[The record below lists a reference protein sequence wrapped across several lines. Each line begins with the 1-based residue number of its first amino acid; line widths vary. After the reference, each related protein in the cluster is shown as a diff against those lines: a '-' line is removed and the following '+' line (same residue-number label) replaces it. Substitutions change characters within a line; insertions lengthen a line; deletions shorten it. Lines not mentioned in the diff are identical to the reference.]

1 MSDDIQLIKDKIDVA
16 DLVGEYVQLK
26 PAGVNKKG
34 LCPFH
39 HEKTPSFMVNPDRQS
54 WHCFGCAKGGDIFS
68 FVQEMEGMEFK
79 EALKYLADKAGVKLT
94 NFRGE
99 ANSSQKNRIKEI
111 NKEAARFFHNFL
123 IKMPTAKL
131 AMDYLLKRGM
141 KMETIEEWQVG
152 FIPEQWDLLTQYLLK
167 KGFGIEDLVASGL
180 TIQKDGIPSTH
191 SVRSGQGANNQSIRG
206 HYDRFRGRIMFPIW
220 NVHDEVVGFT
230 GRILVEKENSGGKYV
245 NTPQTLVYDK
255 SRVIF
260 GLNKARQEIKT
271 KDLAVMVEGQMD
283 VIACHQAGM
292 KNVVASSGTALT
304 EEQVKLLKR
313 YSTNINMAFDSD
325 EAGQNAAKRG
335 VGVAIKEGLNVK
347 VIKIP
352 EGKGKDAD
360 ECLKN
365 NPEVWFA
372 AVAGAKEVM
381 NWYFE
386 RALSNKDLSNPKAKQ
401 QVTNLLLPEIALIPY
416 AVEREHWLKE
426 LADKV
431 GVEVSVLR
439 EDLTQIKN
447 QNSKVKT
454 LANNEVG
461 RDTGYGIRVAVE
473 YSRLDL
479 LIEKLLTI
487 LLRFPA
493 LLAEFWLI
501 LPEEILTGTK
511 YGAVYENLKKVYNG
525 VSELDLDKLRN
536 ELNSES
542 NLSVQ
547 VYPEQSR
554 GAQGEENII
563 DILLMK
569 GEWEFSA
576 TTEDNVKT
584 EVKQLLDLI
593 KEEWKK
599 KRRKEL
605 QIEIEHAEKAGE
617 KVKVEML
624 MKEFQE
630 L

>member
-1 MSDDIQLIKDKIDVA
+1 MSDDIQQIKDKIDVA
-16 DLVGEYVQLK
+16 ELIGEYVQLK

-39 HEKTPSFMVNPDRQS
+39 HEKSPSFMVNSERGS

-68 FVQEMEGMEFK
+68 FVQEMEGLEFK
-79 EALKYLADKAGVKLT
+79 EALKYLADKAGVVLT
-94 NFRGE
+94 NYRSE
-99 ANSSQKNRIKEI
+99 VNSNQKNRLKEI

-123 IKMPTAKL
+123 IKMPASQAAL
-131 AMDYLLKRGM
+131 DYLLKRGL
-141 KMETIEEWQVG
+141 KMETIEEWCVG

-167 KGFGIEDLVASGL
+167 KGFGIEDLVATGL
-180 TIQKDGIPSTH
+180 TIQKEGARST
-191 SVRSGQGANNQSIRG
+191 SSGQANNQSIRG

-230 GRILVEKENSGGKYV
+230 GRILVEKENFGGKYV

-260 GLNKARQEIKT
+260 GLNKARQEIKA

-313 YSTNINMAFDSD
+313 YSANINMAFDSD

-335 VGVAIKEGLNVK
+335 IGVAIKEGLNVK

-365 NPEVWFA
+365 NPEVWFD
-372 AVAGAKEVM
+372 AVINAQEIM
-381 NWYFE
+381 NWYFA
-386 RALSNKDLSNPKAKQ
+386 RAIGNKDLNNPKDKQ
-401 QVTNLLLPEIALIPY
+401 QVANLLLPEISLIPY
-416 AVEREHWLKE
+416 AVEREYWLKQ

-431 GVEVSVLR
+431 GVEVGILR
-439 EDLTQIKN
+439 EDLAKVRSPKSEVRSPD
-447 QNSKVKT
+447 NSVSSYKLQVT
-454 LANNEVG
+454 
-461 RDTGYGIRVAVE
+461 
-473 YSRLDL
+473 SQRLDL
-479 LIEKLLTI
+479 LVERLLAI
-487 LLRFPA
+487 LLHYPA
-493 LLAEFWLI
+493 LLSEFWLVM
-501 LPEEILTGTK
+501 PEEALLGSK
-511 YGAVYENLKKVYNG
+511 YVAVYEALKKVYNG
-525 VSELDLDKLRN
+525 VSELDEEQLRSAMGLSDPSDNAQDK
-536 ELNSES
+536 
-542 NLSVQ
+542 
-547 VYPEQSR
+547 
-554 GAQGEENII
+554 ENPI

-576 TTEDNVKT
+576 TAETEAKV

-605 QIEIEHAEKAGE
+605 QVEIEGAEKAGD

-624 MKEFQE
+624 LKEFQE